1 MIVVEQIDSQHLAG
15 NAIGDPSRRDL
26 VVYLPPGYHTSTR
39 RYPTAYL
46 LHGFSSRAIHWTSDM
61 LGGGVLYRAIDP
73 VLDEVVSARRA
84 AEMIV
89 VMPDGWSKWGCSQ
102 WVDSPVNG
110 NFEQYVAREVVAH
123 VDQHYRTI
131 PAAASRGVFGISSG
145 GLGAWHLGSRNPDVF
160 AAMALLSADSY
171 FDLTHR
177 AWLYRYYNN
186 VFPGEPR
193 GPVSGDEYSWLAYG
207 LGSCYTPNVDNP
219 PYYVDLPIEFPSGAL
234 IEPLW
239 ERWLSYDPV
248 VSWRARRQPAP
259 HARHPAR
266 RRVPRPV
273 RPADRP
279 PHPAPRP
286 DGRRRRARFRGARG
300 HPHQPALRTHPGLA
314 RVVLAGSRYR
324 SVGRTSIRGHFIVSL
339 SITGRVGA

>member
-26 VVYLPPGYHTSTR
+26 VVYLPPEYHTSTR

-73 VLDEVVSARRA
+73 VLDEVIGARQA

-207 LGSCYTPNVDNP
+207 LGSCYTPNPDNP

-239 ERWLSYDPV
+239 QRWLSYDPV
-248 VSWRARRQPAP
+248 VSWRARADNL
-259 HARHPAR
+259 R
-266 RRVPRPV
+266 RM
-273 RPADRP
+273 
-279 PHPAPRP
+279 
-286 DGRRRRARFRGARG
+286 RGI
-300 HPHQPALRTHPGLA
+300 LLD
-314 RVVLAGSRYR
+314 AGSHDQYDLQIGHRILHHDLTDADIAHDFEEHA
-324 SVGRTSIRGHFIVSL
+324 GTHTSLLYERIQASL
-339 SITGRVGA
+339 GWFSQVLDIAP

>member
-1 MIVVEQIDSQHLAG
+1 MIVVEQIDSQQLAG

-39 RYPTAYL
+39 HYPTAYL
-46 LHGFSSRAIHWTSDM
+46 LHGFSSRAMHWTSDM

-73 VLDEVVSARRA
+73 VLDEVIGARRA

-123 VDQHYRTI
+123 VDGHYRTI

-145 GLGAWHLGSRNPDVF
+145 GLGAWHLGSRNPNVF

-207 LGSCYTPNVDNP
+207 LGSCYTPNVNNP

-248 VSWRARRQPAP
+248 VSWRARADNLRRMRGILLDAGAHDQYDLQIGHRILHRDLTGAGIAHDFEEHAGTHTSLLYERIQATLGWFSQVLDIAP
-259 HARHPAR
+259 
-266 RRVPRPV
+266 
-273 RPADRP
+273 
-279 PHPAPRP
+279 
-286 DGRRRRARFRGARG
+286 
-300 HPHQPALRTHPGLA
+300 
-314 RVVLAGSRYR
+314 
-324 SVGRTSIRGHFIVSL
+324 
-339 SITGRVGA
+339 